1 MILLGAL
8 AALWKSRPFH
18 VRVLVGGLAVYAL
31 LFYASG
37 ILFAAGGQPGQL
49 GFAAVFATTSLVLA
63 GAALAVGGWAL
74 TAAFIWAMLSSFFQS
89 AALLPLMI
97 NVGSFPDLGVGLALL
112 ASILVATAGGVL
124 SFLQRHEE
132 QTVRQEATPRELR
145 LLRRTVVVVV
155 VVAMALS
162 GVLHVRSLD
171 GVSAAERAGAVL
183 IDIDNNTFVPSE
195 ITVAAG
201 GTLKLLVHNGDFG
214 VHTFTVIG
222 LTSSTGIVGGSEKL
236 VTIESPAPG
245 EYEFACEIPG
255 HEDQRGTLVV
265 READA

>member
-1 MILLGAL
+1 MTL
-8 AALWKSRPFH
+8 AGSLIALWASRPFH
-18 VRVLVGGLAVYAL
+18 VRALVGGLAVYAL
-31 LFYASG
+31 LFHASG
-37 ILFAAGGQPGQL
+37 ILFSAGGQPGQL
-49 GFAAVFATTSLVLA
+49 GLAAVFGTVSLLLA
-63 GAALAVGGWAL
+63 GTALLVGGWAL

-97 NVGSFPDLGVGLALL
+97 NIGSFPDLGIGLALL

-132 QTVRQEATPRELR
+132 QEVRQEATPRELR

-155 VVAMALS
+155 AVMVLS
-162 GVLHVRSLD
+162 GVLHVRSL
-171 GVSAAERAGAVL
+171 GTVSAAERAGAFV
-183 IDIDNNTFVPSE
+183 IDIDNNAFVPSE
-195 ITVAAG
+195 LTVTTG
-201 GTLKLLVHNGDFG
+201 GGPLKLLVHNGDFG

-222 LTSSTGIVGGSEKL
+222 LTPSTGIVGGSEKL
-236 VTIESPAPG
+236 ITIDLPAPG

-265 READA
+265 RGADG